1 MKILNISSGQ
11 FAGVL
16 NKVYPPEGSFSDG
29 INIVYGPNESGKT
42 TMVNLLSRLMFQSVN
57 IDRRSDKE
65 FVQQCFPTVKRT
77 GHPGDFVD
85 GTLSFQGEQGIY
97 RLTKEWG
104 KRSSCVLEL
113 PDHSKI
119 ADPAKISDILAKE
132 LLYSEGLFDSVIFPS
147 QQGSDRALKVL
158 LNASQKGNEK
168 DIADTRQEILSVIQ
182 QAFVESGGA
191 SIEGLG
197 AEIENQVSDLEGKHW
212 DATQN
217 VPKRNVSGAR
227 WSRDKGAILTA
238 FYELEDAETKRCQIE
253 ALEHEIDQ
261 TRYEIGEIANKLTDT
276 QEKQRAFDKFRGQ
289 LTARNAN
296 LDRKATLERD
306 LKRMENII
314 RDWPKLQSDAAQ
326 AERLSTELDSSILL
340 EKWQKVSALQV
351 EIGSLQQE
359 IVSNGSV
366 SKEDN
371 RKATQLAQKINHLQR
386 QLTGLNLLAH
396 INLLN
401 GHELQVVSVS
411 TGQPIPIE
419 NGSIHLTE
427 SARLTIP
434 GVVEMILTPADI
446 DLDNLEEELHEFQ
459 QALED
464 ILQRYKVQS
473 VSQLDDRFEQCED
486 LQRKKERLNLQLE
499 TMLDGTTL
507 DELQACADHVPSNT
521 RTKSGIQAD
530 IKALCG
536 NTSANDF
543 VSRKRALIDSYKK
556 EFTSIVSLEQQIS
569 LAKKNLLKLE
579 QLLEESEE
587 IPQEYLDI
595 QDPDSYANIIQAD
608 IQRLQ
613 EDRRRKDSSLGRMEE
628 RLDNLLDGA
637 DPIRDCEEKNRI
649 LENLKAELAHWK
661 HIQTV
666 FLNLKETLLTNPAGD
681 LADRF
686 EHYLSC
692 ISSGKVSTNML
703 SNDSLSLA
711 VYSGEHRLTMDTLS
725 EGTKDT
731 VALAFRLA
739 VLDYLYPDGGGLA
752 VFDDPFTDMDAERKR
767 EACTLLKEFAQRH
780 QVIFLTCS
788 EEYSALLGGK
798 QFEM

>member
-1 MKILNISSGQ
+1 MNILNISSGQ

-16 NKVYPPEGSFSDG
+16 NKAYPPEGSFSDG

-42 TMVNLLSRLMFQSVN
+42 TMVNLLSRLLFQSVN

-65 FVQQCFPTVKRT
+65 FVQQCFPTEKRT

-119 ADPAKISDILAKE
+119 ADPARISDILAKE
-132 LLYSEGLFDSVIFPS
+132 LSYSEGLFDSVIFPS
-147 QQGSDRALKVL
+147 QQGSDQALKVL

-168 DIADTRQEILSVIQ
+168 GIADTRQEILSVIQ

-197 AEIENQVSDLEGKHW
+197 SEIEKQISDLEGKHW
-212 DATQN
+212 DAVQN
-217 VPKRNVSGAR
+217 IPKRNTSGGR
-227 WSRDKGAILTA
+227 WARDKGAVLTA

-276 QEKQRAFDKFRGQ
+276 QEKQSAFDKFRGQ

-306 LKRMENII
+306 LKRMETIVQ
-314 RDWPKLQSDAAQ
+314 DWPKLQSDAAQ
-326 AERLSTELDSSILL
+326 AEYLSTELDSSILL
-340 EKWQKVSALQV
+340 EKWQKASGLQA
-351 EIGSLQQE
+351 EIDSLQQE
-359 IVSNGSV
+359 IASNGSV
-366 SKEDN
+366 RKEDN
-371 RKATQLAQKINHLQR
+371 RKAAQLAQKINLLRR
-386 QLTGLNLLAH
+386 QLAGLNLLAH
-396 INLLN
+396 ISLFD

-434 GVVEMILTPADI
+434 GVMEMILTPADI
-446 DLDNLEEELHEFQ
+446 DLSNIERELPECQ

-464 ILQRYKVQS
+464 ILQQYKVQNA
-473 VSQLDDRFEQCED
+473 SQLDACFELCED
-486 LQRKKERLNLQLE
+486 LRRKKERLNVQLE
-499 TMLDGTTL
+499 AMLDGTTL
-507 DELQACADHVPSNT
+507 DELQTCADHVPSNT
-521 RTKSGIQAD
+521 RTQSGIQAD

-536 NTSANDF
+536 NTAASDF
-543 VSRKRALIDSYKK
+543 ASRKRALIDNYKK
-556 EFTSIVSLEQQIS
+556 EFTSIETLEQQIS
-569 LAKKNLLKLE
+569 LTKESLLKVE
-579 QLLEESEE
+579 QLLKESEE

-595 QDPDSYANIIQAD
+595 QDPDAYANIMRAD

-613 EDRRRKDSSLGRMEE
+613 EDRRGKDSSLGRMEE
-628 RLDNLLDGA
+628 RLDNLSDEI
-637 DPIRDCEEKNRI
+637 DPVRDCEEKKRI
-649 LENLKAELAHWK
+649 FENLKAELAHWK
-661 HIQTV
+661 HIQAV
-666 FLNLKETLLTNPAGD
+666 FLDLKETLLTNPAGD
-681 LADRF
+681 LADHF
-686 EHYLSC
+686 ERYLSC

-703 SNDSLSLA
+703 SNDSLNLA

-767 EACTLLKEFAQRH
+767 EACILLKEFAQRH

-788 EEYSALLGGK
+788 EEYFALLGGK
-798 QFEM
+798 QFSV